1 MNARPIFLRLDRI
14 LGALKAKLSG
24 ASIGRGTRVS
34 WRAELSVWE
43 GGAIEIGSDC
53 VIHGGAILATHP
65 SGRIR
70 IGDDCKINPYTII
83 YGHGGVWIGNSVR
96 IAAHSV
102 LIPANHK
109 FDRPDLPISKQGQ
122 TTEGIRIEDDVW
134 IGANV
139 TILDG
144 VTIPS
149 GCVIAAGSV
158 VAKPLTE
165 RGVYGGV
172 PAKLI
177 KRR

>member
-1 MNARPIFLRLDRI
+1 MNARNFFLRADRAV
-14 LGALKAKLSG
+14 GAFKTKFSG
-24 ASIGRGTRVS
+24 EVIGRHTKVS
-34 WRAELSVWE
+34 GRATLAVWR
-43 GGAIEIGSDC
+43 GGSIEIGACC
-53 VIHGGAILATHP
+53 VIHPGAILSTHP
-65 SGRIR
+65 NGRIR
-70 IGDDCKINPYTII
+70 IGDDCKVNPYVVI

-102 LIPANHK
+102 LIPANHR
-109 FDRPDLPISKQGQ
+109 FDDPGTPISKQGH

-144 VTIPS
+144 VVIPS

-158 VAKPLTE
+158 VTKPIKE

-172 PAKLI
+172 PARLL